1 MKIWMKRTLGMAGL
15 AGGLWLAGSVA
26 AMADDQE
33 SVEQESSTESS
44 FEAPLELGGISL
56 GVETENHSSDEQSS
70 SHTDSNGD
78 VTETTSSEESSSQSD
93 LGIDVGEI
101 SVDPAA
107 LLDTESW
114 SSSNEAGDTDSAESS
129 QSTDAA
135 VEAPISVG
143 GVTVTGTQS
152 QESSTE
158 ESASVTTDEGS
169 IETSES
175 TSESS
180 ATGGVLDIGQLDIDP
195 AAALSDDR
203 QSESTSTGGSNGID
217 DAASSSDTSLEASAP
232 IAFEGITAAVADER
246 SSQRETETTVTDSE
260 GSTTTSEAVAESSS
274 NAFGVEGL
282 DLAADPAA
290 GLWNTTG
297 SETTQAGG
305 LDGVDAS
312 ASESETALGAA
323 APFHIGSL
331 TAAGESATATERLTT
346 STVTDDEGS
355 ASSTEHVWDTT
366 RTAFVGQTGDITGQ
380 PWVWLTDVRS
390 DDSASVG
397 NVDRSES
404 QSAQMIGYAF
414 PFAIADSGF
423 ASEFANASGTHT
435 ANQVTDENGTR
446 TDERTT
452 ENHSVTRPGF
462 VLDGISGDPHG
473 LLDTEN
479 AQHNR
484 LV

>member
-1 MKIWMKRTLGMAGL
+1 MKIWMKRSLGVAGL

-44 FEAPLELGGISL
+44 IAAPLELGGISL
-56 GVETENHSSDEQSS
+56 GVETENHSSEEQSS

-78 VTETTSSEESSSQSD
+78 TTETASSEESSSQSD

-114 SSSNEAGDTDSAESS
+114 SSSDEAGATDSAESS

-135 VEAPISVG
+135 VEAPVSVG

-169 IETSES
+169 ISTSES

-203 QSESTSTGGSNGID
+203 QSESTSTGSTD
-217 DAASSSDTSLEASAP
+217 SAASSSDTSLEASSP
-232 IAFEGITAAVADER
+232 ISFEGVAAAVADER
-246 SSQRETETTVTDSE
+246 STERETETTVTDSE
-260 GSTTTSEAVAESSS
+260 GTATSSETVSESSS
-274 NAFGVEGL
+274 NAVGVEGL

-290 GLWNTTG
+290 GLWNSTD
-297 SETTQAGG
+297 SAATQAGG
-305 LDGVDAS
+305 NNGIDTS
-312 ASESETALGAA
+312 TSESETALGAA
-323 APFHIGSL
+323 APFHIGGL
-331 TAAGESATATERLTT
+331 TAAGESATTSERLTT

-355 ASSTEHVWDTT
+355 ASSTEHVWDAT

-397 NVDRSES
+397 NVDRSDS

-423 ASEFANASGTHT
+423 ASEIANASGTHT